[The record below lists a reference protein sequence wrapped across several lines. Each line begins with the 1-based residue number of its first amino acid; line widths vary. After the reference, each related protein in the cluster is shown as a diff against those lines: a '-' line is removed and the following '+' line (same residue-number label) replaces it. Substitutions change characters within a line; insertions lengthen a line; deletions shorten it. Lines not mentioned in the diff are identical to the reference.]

1 MHTGFG
7 ERAGFSQED
16 AEAALPPVMW
26 VSAEQV
32 ALDAVKG
39 LDRGRLVVIPGR
51 ANRVAAAFA
60 QVTPRSLLLPV
71 LVRNHP
77 GLR

>member
-1 MHTGFG
+1 
-7 ERAGFSQED
+7 
-16 AEAALPPVMW
+16 MW
-26 VSAEQV
+26 VSAEKV

-71 LVRNHP
+71 LVKSHP